1 MLKQSQEVPMSFT
14 SLRIRFLFPITLI
27 LFIIILA
34 VGGCGGPGTQSTTT
48 SPSNLAETTPLQSFT
63 LAELSTFDGQDGR
76 KAYIAVDGIV
86 YDVTLLAEWGNKMHA
101 GKFSAGKDYTEELK
115 DAPHGIDKLLKA
127 VQIGVI
133 AE

>member
-1 MLKQSQEVPMSFT
+1 MPSTLM
-14 SLRIRFLFPITLI
+14 RIRSSFQI
-27 LFIIILA
+27 LMILIILTALMAGCSSPA
-34 VGGCGGPGTQSTTT
+34 VSPATNSDVNANQTTIQAQT
-48 SPSNLAETTPLQSFT
+48 FT
-63 LAELSTFDGQDGR
+63 LAELSTYDGQDGR

-101 GKFSAGKDYTEELK
+101 GKFSAGKDYTEEIK

-127 VQIGVI
+127 VQVGVM

>member
-1 MLKQSQEVPMSFT
+1 MSIT
-14 SLRIRFLFPITLI
+14 SLRIRFLFPITLL
-27 LFIIILA
+27 LFVISVA
-34 VGGCGGPGTQSTTT
+34 VGGCGAPATQTTT
-48 SPSNLAETTPLQSFT
+48 INNSIAETTTLQSFT

-127 VQIGVI
+127 VQVGAL

>member
-1 MLKQSQEVPMSFT
+1 MSFT

-48 SPSNLAETTPLQSFT
+48 SPPNLAETTPLQSFT

-101 GKFSAGKDYTEELK
+101 GKFSAGKDYTEEIK